1 MKNVAGYKITGLE
14 FARCGRGVFADL
26 DKGVLGKDYL
36 WVEDCVFRDSL
47 YYNCTGWY
55 TENVPSDGGTGPAY
69 IFDVGVWIQTTE
81 TRDVICLSNIT
92 IKNCRFHKVA
102 CAVNLWSGNEWD
114 KNAENR
120 HQFQNVV
127 IDHCTA
133 QEGKNWQFVLHSTRG
148 GKIVN
153 SWVHRVAYYD
163 EQVRNGV
170 AGSML
175 FRCED
180 ITLENCEFGYVS
192 IGKNSMDG
200 QTMDYEGNC
209 THIIARN
216 CLFHDTEGPGFL
228 MCWHPSANAN
238 TPNRNCVFENC
249 VFNCKE
255 KRWKVHYPAPYTI
268 FSDSEKN
275 TASFRNCR
283 FYLSEGECLANN
295 LAGLTFSTCRVKR
308 LSKACSTLNL
318 AATAKAS
325 ASTSAPG
332 QDPSKAIDGNV
343 STSWKASSPTDQ
355 WLQLDFGRAQT
366 VNEFLIREA

>member
-1 MKNVAGYKITGLE
+1 M
-14 FARCGRGVFADL
+14 
-26 DKGVLGKDYL
+26 
-36 WVEDCVFRDSL
+36 
-47 YYNCTGWY
+47 
-55 TENVPSDGGTGPAY
+55 
-69 IFDVGVWIQTTE
+69 
-81 TRDVICLSNIT
+81 
-92 IKNCRFHKVA
+92 
-102 CAVNLWSGNEWD
+102 
-114 KNAENR
+114 
-120 HQFQNVV
+120 V

-228 MCWHPSANAN
+228 MCWRPSANAN

-283 FYLSEGECLANN
+283 FYLSEGECLAN
-295 LAGLTFSTCRVKR
+295 
-308 LSKACSTLNL
+308 
-318 AATAKAS
+318 
-325 ASTSAPG
+325 
-332 QDPSKAIDGNV
+332 V
-343 STSWKASSPTDQ
+343 STSWKAFSPTDQ

-366 VNEFLIREA
+366 INEFLIREPKSSSVIGYAIECWDEKAAKWIGCFNGYAIGADFIAPIVSRTTPKVRLLIKKTGNGSPAIAEFEAYNDTTLGPPARTREGEHDTKARP